1 MKIVRNFND
10 FVKKRINEDVGPIE
24 NPTVGTPELEVGMEA
39 TQDAE
44 AEDQSNLIDEPEASY
59 EEEESEEYEG
69 TKLMN
74 ELAEVPGAQKNGNVI
89 RYKGHDIEFYSETD
103 SFAIDTK
110 TNFVILGEKK
120 ELKTVEEVVAY
131 LEGETEEH
139 SHSHSHSHKHE
150 LEPALESRRFKRRK

>member
-1 MKIVRNFND
+1 MKLVRKFND
-10 FVKKRINEDVGPIE
+10 FVKNRINENIEPIE
-24 NPTVGTPELEVGMEA
+24 NPTESSPELEAGIDA
-39 TQDAE
+39 TLDAE
-44 AEDQSNLIDEPEASY
+44 AEDQSNLIDRPESSY
-59 EEEESEEYEG
+59 EEEESGEYEG

-89 RYKGHDIEFYSETD
+89 RYKGHNIEFYSETN

-110 TNFVILGEKK
+110 TNFVILGKKK

-139 SHSHSHSHKHE
+139 SHSHSHKHE